1 MNRILF
7 ILFLILIGFKKCFKI
22 TNSNNIQFVGK
33 KPFSPRCNNVL
44 KKKKIKKK
52 KNYIFD
58 FALKEKEANKSE
70 EKKSEEKKSE
80 ANKSEANIF
89 DDSYIYHTPVLVN
102 EVIQIL
108 DTTLMTKQND
118 EPINNINTNKDEML
132 SNNNNT
138 LILNEENVYDTN
150 NDKSKLYN
158 NINYDKNISIYKED
172 EYLIDAT
179 LGGGGHT
186 LEMLKKFKNL
196 KVISIDKD
204 IEAIYYNKYKLR
216 SYINKN
222 RLKIIHGNYKDILFL
237 LNYYSLPIF
246 NTYSAILVD
255 LGVSTHQIKSS
266 KRGFSYKYNDI
277 LDMNM
282 NKYTEKEYIENHINK
297 ELKQDTKIKELYMTN
312 ESHDD
317 DKNIYHK
324 NYDGKKIHNILNT
337 YNLKKLK
344 YIIQKFG
351 EEKKAYKIAK
361 KIIEWRKKNGEII
374 TTFDL
379 KNIILSTCKNNYKSN
394 NKVLSRVFQSFRI
407 YINNEL
413 LSLKNLLLSS
423 HKILKQGGVLIVISY
438 HSLENKY
445 IDLFVKNKTKL
456 WNQINI
462 QPIIPTNQEVK
473 LNKSSRSAKMFAFKK
488 I

>member
-7 ILFLILIGFKKCFKI
+7 ILFLILIDFKKCFKI
-22 TNSNNIQFVGK
+22 NNSNNIQFVGN
-33 KPFSPRCNNVL
+33 FVYSPRCNNVL
-44 KKKKIKKK
+44 KRNRTKKKE
-52 KNYIFD
+52 NYIFD
-58 FALKEKEANKSE
+58 FSLKEKETNKNE
-70 EKKSEEKKSE
+70 T
-80 ANKSEANIF
+80 NIF

-108 DTTLMTKQND
+108 DTTLLTSQSDKI
-118 EPINNINTNKDEML
+118 INNLNTNKDDIS
-132 SNNNNT
+132 SNNTST
-138 LILNEENVYDTN
+138 LIWNKENDLKFNNEKIENVYDRN
-150 NDKSKLYN
+150 NDKLKFYN
-158 NINYDKNISIYKED
+158 NINYDKNILLCKED

-186 LEMLKKFKNL
+186 LEILKKFTNL

-204 IEAIYYNKYKLR
+204 IEAIYYNKYKLK

-237 LNYYSLPIF
+237 LNYYSLPLF
-246 NTYSAILVD
+246 NTYSAILAD
-255 LGVSTHQIKSS
+255 LGLSTHQIKSS

-282 NKYTEKEYIENHINK
+282 NKYTEKEYIKDHINK
-297 ELKQDTKIKELYMTN
+297 ELKQDSKIKELYMTS
-312 ESHDD
+312 ESHDN
-317 DKNIYHK
+317 NIYHK
-324 NYDGKKIHNILNT
+324 NYDSKKIHDILNT

-351 EEKKAYKIAK
+351 EEKKAFKIAK

-407 YINNEL
+407 YINSEL

-462 QPIIPTNQEVK
+462 QPIVPTDQEIK
-473 LNKSSRSAKMFAFKK
+473 LNKSSRSAKMFVFKK